1 MFYVDGMQKKLRQLH
16 KEIEIT
22 EFCVYSEQEGCAKKE
37 EYKYYYWIGVFVQL
51 GFFIGNDSWGSVT
64 GSVDFWAS
72 ILRLMKRPEE
82 LRWSPETE
90 LPDSKWSQAFELIAR
105 SFFSL
110 VINPAALG
118 FIVLALP
125 FQVAV
130 GSPGDP
136 EVAPLDFVLNV
147 VAAFFIIEVDNL
159 AVPQIYE
166 VTIVEVI
173 AEIDNLAVPQLCESQ
188 NPMNSLDEQ
197 SRRTV

>member
-90 LPDSKWSQAFELIAR
+90 LPDSKWSRAFELIAR